1 MQHTTGGRVLA
12 ASVLS
17 FVSHDGATA
26 DGSRF
31 DDALGVATASADAW
45 VLAKQRSREHRAATL
60 GAQVCRR
67 VLRHSQGTCPPSPP
81 SKSLAACASPDPVS
95 LTPVL
100 LETTRKCLSATSMP
114 PSTTVVA
121 RQLGLDMSS
130 E

>member
-1 MQHTTGGRVLA
+1 MQHTAGGRVLA

-60 GAQVCRR
+60 EAQVCRR

-81 SKSLAACASPDPVS
+81 SRSIAACASPDPVS

-114 PSTTVVA
+114 STLVSL
-121 RQLGLDMSS
+121 RGSWSS
-130 E
+130 T